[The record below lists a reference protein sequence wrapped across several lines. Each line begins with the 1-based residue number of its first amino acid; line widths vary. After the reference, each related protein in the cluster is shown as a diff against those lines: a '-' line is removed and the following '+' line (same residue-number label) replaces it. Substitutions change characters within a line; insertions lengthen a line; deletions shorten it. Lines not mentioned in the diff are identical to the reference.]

1 MIDLLSVA
9 APQAALDFLER
20 TASTPRVLQM
30 LQFSLAPAFLLVGI
44 GSTMNVMMA
53 RLTWVANRIERL
65 EQRFEDRPDEPCS
78 DEIAWLTRRRGIAQR
93 AVMFSTAAAGLIS
106 VLIAALF
113 VSAYI
118 HFKIG
123 TFVAVLWVTTMAL
136 LITGLS
142 FFFRETWIAAKGP
155 ATRVSDK
162 RPQ

>member
-1 MIDLLSVA
+1 
-9 APQAALDFLER
+9 
-20 TASTPRVLQM
+20 
-30 LQFSLAPAFLLVGI
+30 
-44 GSTMNVMMA
+44 
-53 RLTWVANRIERL
+53 
-65 EQRFEDRPDEPCS
+65 
-78 DEIAWLTRRRGIAQR
+78 
-93 AVMFSTAAAGLIS
+93 MFSTAAAGLIS

-123 TFVAVLWVTTMAL
+123 TLVAVLWVTTMAL

>member
-1 MIDLLSVA
+1 MDLLSVA
-9 APQAALDFLER
+9 PQVAVDFLER

-65 EQRFEDRPDEPCS
+65 EQRFEDRPEEPCA

-118 HFKIG
+118 HFRIG
-123 TFVAVLWVTTMAL
+123 TFVAVLWVATMAL
-136 LITGLS
+136 LITGLA

-155 ATRVSDK
+155 ATRVSDARK
-162 RPQ
+162 Q

>member
-9 APQAALDFLER
+9 PQVAVDFLER

-65 EQRFEDRPDEPCS
+65 EQRFEDRPEEPCA

-118 HFKIG
+118 HFRIG
-123 TFVAVLWVTTMAL
+123 TFVAVLWVATMAL
-136 LITGLS
+136 LTTGLA

-155 ATRVSDK
+155 ATRVSDARK
-162 RPQ
+162 Q

>member
-1 MIDLLSVA
+1 MIDLLSV

-65 EQRFEDRPDEPCS
+65 EQRFEDRPEEPCA

-123 TFVAVLWVTTMAL
+123 TFVAVLWVATMAL
-136 LITGLS
+136 LITGLA

-162 RPQ
+162 RAQ